1 MCVQLRL
8 MVEADPVRQVHVWPG
23 DEAPVGGRRP
33 GAPARQGQVGGQA
46 QLAQHRLQVCLLL
59 AEIQNY

>member
-23 DEAPVGGRRP
+23 DEAPVGGGRP
-33 GAPARQGQVGGQA
+33 APAGQGEVGSQA

-59 AEIQNY
+59 IERQNY

>member
-1 MCVQLRL
+1 

-23 DEAPVGGRRP
+23 DEAPVGGGRP
-33 GAPARQGQVGGQA
+33 APAGQGEVGSQA

-59 AEIQNY
+59 TELLR